1 MKFASCFALSTAV
14 AAVAIDT
21 VATQG
26 RAPTGWGH
34 LWTGG
39 NLITKGAMGFNW
51 LDGADGLNDGKVAT
65 IRPWLDL
72 IIRYHAGD
80 NTIDPKLVTK
90 AKDMREEMTKQEL
103 DRALKELEKVGIKLT
118 YGQLSNLAAEL
129 FSDEDR
135 IRPMYDETRTRPMY

>member
-26 RAPTGWGH
+26 RPPSGWTWP
-34 LWTGG
+34 WTDG
-39 NLITKGAMGFNW
+39 NLIKKGAMGFNW

-72 IIRYHAGD
+72 IIRYGAD
-80 NTIDPKLVTK
+80 
-90 AKDMREEMTKQEL
+90 
-103 DRALKELEKVGIKLT
+103 
-118 YGQLSNLAAEL
+118 
-129 FSDEDR
+129 
-135 IRPMYDETRTRPMY
+135 

>member
-26 RAPTGWGH
+26 RPPSGWTWP
-34 LWTGG
+34 WTDG
-39 NLITKGAMGFNW
+39 NLIEKGAMGFNW

-72 IIRYHAGD
+72 IIRYGAD
-80 NTIDPKLVTK
+80 
-90 AKDMREEMTKQEL
+90 
-103 DRALKELEKVGIKLT
+103 
-118 YGQLSNLAAEL
+118 
-129 FSDEDR
+129 
-135 IRPMYDETRTRPMY
+135 